1 MPGRRLSYTE
11 EQAREAIESS
21 YSWAQSLRKL
31 GLCSTGG
38 GWRVLKKYAEIWGIS
53 TDHFD
58 QARAREGHMRF
69 QKRPIEELLVKH
81 SNASRQNLKR
91 RLYQE
96 GLKER
101 RCEMCGQDEIWRGQ
115 PMALILDHINGVRDD
130 NRLENLRIVCPNC
143 AATLS
148 THCGRKNRIIR
159 DEIRCRRCE
168 RSFIPNSST
177 QRYCSRDCGTRWDRS
192 RLRGRPKPDIRRA
205 NRPPYEQ
212 LLAEI
217 EAHGYCWVGRKYGV
231 SDNAVRKWVRFYERE
246 REAASAGSPDA
257 PSAAPRPAA

>member
-1 MPGRRLSYTE
+1 M
-11 EQAREAIESS
+11 
-21 YSWAQSLRKL
+21 
-31 GLCSTGG
+31 
-38 GWRVLKKYAEIWGIS
+38 LKKYAEIWGIS

-58 QARAREGHMRF
+58 PARAREEHPQF
-69 QKRPIEELLVKH
+69 QRRPIEELLVEG
-81 SNASRQNLKR
+81 SDASRQNVKR

-101 RCEMCGQDEIWRGQ
+101 RCELCGQDENWRGQ

-143 AATLS
+143 AATFS
-148 THCGRKNRIIR
+148 THCGRKNRIDR
-159 DEIRCRRCE
+159 DQRRCRRCD
-168 RSFIPNSST
+168 RSFVPNSPQ
-177 QRYCSRDCGTRWDRS
+177 QRYCSRECGTRWDRS
-192 RLRGRPKPDIRRA
+192 KVRGKPQPSMRRT

-231 SDNAVRKWVRFYERE
+231 SDNAVRKWVKFYERE
-246 REAASAGSPDA
+246 LERSPGEASG
-257 PSAAPRPAA
+257 